1 MGTVWRAWDERL
13 KRRVAIKQL
22 RPDLI
27 SSEGQHRLLR
37 EAQATARLNHPAVV
51 HVYDLVEEGGA
62 LWVVMEMVDGK
73 TLRRLI
79 EQQGPLPVPQAVQLG
94 REIAEGLSEAHA
106 QGILHRDLKVSNVMV
121 TPLGH
126 AKILDF
132 GLAKELFGKDGD
144 ELEETVSSPDA
155 ILGTLYAMSPEQV
168 HGYPLDERSDLFSLG
183 SLLYEVLAGEAPFR
197 GETPAATLNRVLTF
211 RPPPLPEV
219 RVEVSWELSLL
230 IEKLLEKDPKRR
242 PANAKAV
249 IEALAALGTTIHRPR
264 RDAPPPPGSGGS
276 TIIEP
281 VPPALHTGLPSS
293 PGSER
298 RLRGGEHRLL
308 TVVCC
313 GMAGLDEASGA
324 TNPLD
329 LEAIPDAM
337 DALRALAR
345 DVCKEHCGVLGPV
358 HEDWLL
364 LYFGHPQARE
374 DDVQR
379 ALRAACALASRSG
392 EVSAGF
398 GPHGRTRLALR
409 IAVHTGG
416 ALALTRSGQEEQLLA
431 GVTLDTVREIQSAAP
446 AGEVVVSAASRLLS
460 ARAFATKLLT
470 SVQVPGSG
478 DLLAVYQVLGPMDP
492 QQGGSE
498 PVTPLVAR
506 ERELELLIDRFHHA
520 RAGTG
525 QVVMI
530 SGEPGIGKSRL
541 VLALRE
547 RLAAEGPVWWT
558 AYGALAT
565 QNAPLAPLIGLL
577 DRHLLGGPTGG
588 DHASDPARKL
598 RLLEE
603 ALDRYGLPPADTI
616 PLLAPLLSLPADGPY
631 PTPAGLSPEATRE
644 RTFEALTALLA
655 AVAERAPLVLIV
667 EDLHWVDSST
677 LDFLRLLLDEIA
689 ALPILLVATF
699 QPELQAS
706 WRHRSDLTQL
716 SLSRLTDRET
726 AALIDQTLAGHT
738 LSDAV
743 RRQILARTDGVPLF
757 AEELTKA
764 FLESAWTGEPEAVPA
779 TLATSLAVRLDR
791 TGPGKEVAQT
801 ASALGRTFSFESLAA
816 VSSLTDEELQEGLDR
831 LIAAG
836 LVHRRRGAGR
846 RAQYTFKHALV
857 QDAAYASLLRR
868 DRQALHLEA
877 ARSLEAGAAEPG
889 LLAHHWSQAV
899 DPGNPDPVLVQKA
912 VSSLLAA
919 AEGMQRLGVVQ
930 ESLAHLDAAL
940 GFIRTLPHDL
950 AHEAER
956 AAALLSPLLA
966 QRRGSEPESD

>member
-13 KRRVAIKQL
+13 KRRVAVKQL
-22 RPDLI
+22 RPELI
-27 SSEGQHRLLR
+27 ASEGQERLLR
-37 EAQATARLNHPAVV
+37 EAQAAARLNHSAVV
-51 HVYDLVEEGGA
+51 HVYDLVEQEETF
-62 LWVVMEMVDGK
+62 WVVMELVEGK

-79 EQQGPLPVPQAVQLG
+79 EEQGPLPVPQTVQLG
-94 REIAEGLSEAHA
+94 REIAEGLSEAHS

-132 GLAKELFGKDGD
+132 GLAKELFGKEGD
-144 ELEETVSSPDA
+144 EQEETISSPEA

-183 SLLYEVLAGEAPFR
+183 SLLYEVLTGEAPFR
-197 GETPAATLNRVLTF
+197 GETPAATLGRVLSF

-242 PANAKAV
+242 PANARTV
-249 IEALAALGTTIHRPR
+249 VESLAALASTLHRPR
-264 RDAPPPPGSGGS
+264 KEAPPPRGSGGS
-276 TIIEP
+276 TIIEAI
-281 VPPALHTGLPSS
+281 PASLHTRRSS
-293 PGSER
+293 SAGSER

-313 GMAGLDEASGA
+313 GMSGFDEVSGTA
-324 TNPLD
+324 NHLD
-329 LEAIPDAM
+329 LEAMADAM
-337 DALRALAR
+337 DALRSLAR
-345 DVCKEHCGVLGPV
+345 AVCEEHSGVFGPV
-358 HEDWLL
+358 HEDRLL

-379 ALRAACALASRSG
+379 ALRAACALAARGG
-392 EVSAGF
+392 EISAGF
-398 GPHGRTRLALR
+398 GPHGRLRLALR

-416 ALALTRSGQEEQLLA
+416 ALALTRPGQEEQLLA
-431 GVTLDTVREIQSAAP
+431 GTTLDTAREIQSVAP

-460 ARAFATKLLT
+460 ARTFATKLLT

-492 QQGGSE
+492 RQSDSG
-498 PVTPLVAR
+498 PLTPLVGR
-506 ERELELLIDRFHHA
+506 ERELELLVDRFHQA

-541 VLALRE
+541 ALALRE
-547 RLAAEGPVWWT
+547 RLAAEGAIWWI

-565 QNAPLAPLIGLL
+565 RSAPLAPLIGLL
-577 DRHLLGGPTGG
+577 ERHLLGSHTC
-588 DHASDPARKL
+588 DSTRKL

-603 ALDRYGLPPADTI
+603 ALDRYGLPLVDTV
-616 PLLAPLLSLPADGPY
+616 PLLAPLLSLPAEGLY
-631 PTPAGLSPEATRE
+631 PPAGLSPEATRE
-644 RTFEALTALLA
+644 RTFETLAALLA
-655 AVAERAPLVLIV
+655 AVAERAPLVLVV

-677 LDFLRLLLDEIA
+677 LDFLRLLLDEITE
-689 ALPILLVATF
+689 LPILLVATF

-716 SLSRLTDRET
+716 SLGRLTDRET
-726 AALIDQTLAGHT
+726 AALIDRTLAGHA
-738 LSDAV
+738 LSEAV

-816 VSSLTDEELQEGLDR
+816 VSALTEEELQEGLER
-831 LIAAG
+831 LIEAG

-857 QDAAYASLLRR
+857 QDAAYSSLLRR

-877 ARSLEAGAAEPG
+877 ARSLEAGAAEPS

-899 DPGNPDPVLVQKA
+899 DPGNPDPVLVHKA

-966 QRRGSEPESD
+966 QRMDADPESD